1 MSGNWATAPEGSV
14 PGEEASEGQRERG
27 AEATEAGEMA
37 SQHSRW
43 GRQI

>member
-1 MSGNWATAPEGSV
+1 MGGNWATAPEGSV
-14 PGEEASEGQRERG
+14 PAEEASEGQRERG

-37 SQHSRW
+37 SRRSRW